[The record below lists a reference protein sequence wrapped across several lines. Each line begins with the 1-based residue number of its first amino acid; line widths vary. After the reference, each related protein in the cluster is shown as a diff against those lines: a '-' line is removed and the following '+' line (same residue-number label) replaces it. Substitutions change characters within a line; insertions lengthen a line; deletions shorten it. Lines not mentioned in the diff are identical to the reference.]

1 MRPTVTVE
9 LSQCKVLLMGGAR
22 VLAMRCPYLYDR
34 KLAYELAK
42 RAGAAGLA
50 QLRRLYRSPD
60 DGQLVAMDSRSRRF
74 EGGVAR
80 FIRLR
85 DQVCRTPWCDTP
97 IRHIDHPEPV
107 ADDGETS
114 ARNGQGLCED

>member
-1 MRPTVTVE
+1 
-9 LSQCKVLLMGGAR
+9 
-22 VLAMRCPYLYDR
+22 MRCPYLYDWQP
-34 KLAYELAK
+34 AHELAK

-114 ARNGQGLCED
+114 ARNGQGLCEDCNYAKQAVGWSRRGPPRPAAHRL